1 MRLIINRNT
10 LDRLNTGMKNA
21 EQEYRQPDTGTAS
34 DYCDAATAR
43 NRPPKIGQRGRDGA
57 ILKLDGCVP
66 IKRQEKDLEA
76 ESQSMEAGDL
86 LVAYLEQ
93 IGVEFVFGVPGGAI
107 EPLYNALARS
117 ARRGGP
123 RPVVARHETGAA
135 FMADGY
141 ARETG
146 RIGVC
151 CATSG
156 PGATNLITG
165 VACAYENEIPLLV
178 ITAQPSLHLLG
189 RGAMQESAGMGGID
203 TVAMLRTCTHYN
215 AMISHPD
222 QLERQLTNAL
232 LSAYR
237 PTPGPVHLS
246 IPVDVMRSLMK
257 SGPTFNLAH
266 LLQPPFAVD
275 DASVRELQ
283 AQLAQA
289 QRVVVLIGSGCG
301 ESIDLVIELVE
312 RMGAVFVVTPDA
324 KGFISP
330 RHPSYLGVFG
340 FAGHASATEAMKDK
354 SVGLILA
361 IGTDIGEFTSNGWS
375 DLLLNDRLVHIDSCE
390 AHLTRSPMAR
400 LHVRGSIRLVLERV
414 LRTLRR
420 EGMREIA
427 AGEKRRFR
435 KISVDDPFRSAS
447 PGASIKPQYLMR
459 ELGWR
464 SPPDTR
470 FLVDTGSSIAWA
482 IHHLG
487 MHDHRPSAGGWMRV
501 TMNFAPMGW
510 AIGGAVGTAL
520 ANRAVPVVCITGDGS
535 LLMNGQEM
543 TVALAEKLSVLFVI
557 LNDSALGM
565 VKHGQ
570 RLVGAEQIGVDL
582 PPVDFRL
589 LAESMGIPGHV
600 IRTAEDFESLDL
612 DAILRRPGP
621 TVLDVHVDR
630 EEVPPMGLR
639 LKMLGALG

>member
-1 MRLIINRNT
+1 
-10 LDRLNTGMKNA
+10 
-21 EQEYRQPDTGTAS
+21 
-34 DYCDAATAR
+34 
-43 NRPPKIGQRGRDGA
+43 
-57 ILKLDGCVP
+57 
-66 IKRQEKDLEA
+66 
-76 ESQSMEAGDL
+76 MEAVDL

-93 IGVEFVFGVPGGAI
+93 IGVEYVFGVPGGAI

-123 RPVVARHETGAA
+123 RPIVARHETGAA

-178 ITAQPSLHLLG
+178 ITGQPSLHLLG
-189 RGAMQESAGMGGID
+189 RGAMQESAGIGGID
-203 TVAMLRTCTHYN
+203 TVAMFRTCTRYS
-215 AMISHPD
+215 ALVSHPD

-232 LSAYR
+232 LGAYQ

-246 IPVDVMRSLMK
+246 IPVDVQRSLMK
-257 SGPTFNLAH
+257 SGPAYDLAH
-266 LLQPPFAVD
+266 LLQPPSAVD
-275 DASVRELQ
+275 DAAVRELQ

-301 ESIDLVIELVE
+301 EAIDLVIELVE
-312 RMGAVFVVTPDA
+312 RIGAVFVVTPDA

-340 FAGHASATEAMKDK
+340 FAGHTSADAAMEDK
-354 SVGLILA
+354 GVDLILA
-361 IGTDIGEFTSNGWS
+361 VGTDISEFSSNGWHDS
-375 DLLLNDRLVHIDSCE
+375 LLNDRLVHIDSCE

-400 LHVRGSIRLVLERV
+400 LHVRGRIRLVLGRV

-420 EGMREIA
+420 DGTKEIPV
-427 AGEKRRFR
+427 GEKRRFR
-435 KISVDDPFRSAS
+435 KISVDDPFKSAS
-447 PGASIKPQYLMR
+447 AGAPIKPQYLMR

-470 FLVDTGSSIAWA
+470 FLVDTGNSIAWA

-543 TVALAEKLSVLFVI
+543 TVALTEKLTVIFVI
-557 LNDSALGM
+557 LNDAALGM

-570 RLVGAEQIGVDL
+570 RLAGAEQVGVDL
-582 PPVDFRL
+582 PTVDFRL

-612 DAILRRPGP
+612 DAILHHPGP
-621 TVLDVHVDR
+621 TLLDVRVDR

-639 LKMLGALG
+639 IKILGAAG

>member
-1 MRLIINRNT
+1 MTEIQQKQNLKT
-10 LDRLNTGMKNA
+10 
-21 EQEYRQPDTGTAS
+21 EPQP
-34 DYCDAATAR
+34 
-43 NRPPKIGQRGRDGA
+43 
-57 ILKLDGCVP
+57 
-66 IKRQEKDLEA
+66 
-76 ESQSMEAGDL
+76 MEAVDL

-93 IGVEFVFGVPGGAI
+93 IGVEYVFGVPGGAI

-165 VACAYENEIPLLV
+165 VACAYENGIPMLV
-178 ITAQPSLHLLG
+178 ITGQPSLHLLG

-203 TVAMLRTCTHYN
+203 TVAMFRTCTRYS
-215 AMISHPD
+215 ALVSHPD

-232 LSAYR
+232 LAAYQ

-246 IPVDVMRSLMK
+246 IPVDVQRSLMK
-257 SGPTFNLAH
+257 SGPAYDLAH
-266 LLQPPFAVD
+266 LLLQPSAVD
-275 DASVRELQ
+275 DAAVRKLQ

-301 ESIDLVIELVE
+301 EAIDLVIELVE
-312 RMGAVFVVTPDA
+312 RIGAVFVVTPDA

-330 RHPSYLGVFG
+330 RHPSYRGVFG
-340 FAGHASATEAMKDK
+340 FAGHTSADAAMGDK
-354 SVGLILA
+354 GVDLILA
-361 IGTDIGEFTSNGWS
+361 IGTDINEFSSNGWDES
-375 DLLLNDRLVHIDSCE
+375 LLNNRLVHIDSCE
-390 AHLTRSPMAR
+390 MHLTRSPMAR
-400 LHVRGSIRLVLERV
+400 LHVRGRIRLVLERV
-414 LRTLRR
+414 LRMLRKD
-420 EGMREIA
+420 GTKEISV
-427 AGEKRRFR
+427 GEKQRFR
-435 KISVDDPFRSAS
+435 NISVDEPFKSA
-447 PGASIKPQYLMR
+447 PASAPIKPQYLMR

-470 FLVDTGSSIAWA
+470 FLVDTGNSIAWA

-487 MHDHRPSAGGWMRV
+487 MHDHQASAGGWMRV

-520 ANRAVPVVCITGDGS
+520 GNRAVPVVCITGDGS

-543 TVALAEKLSVLFVI
+543 TVALAEKLCVVFVI
-557 LNDSALGM
+557 LNDAALGM

-570 RLVGAEQIGVDL
+570 RLAGAEQIGVEL
-582 PPVDFRL
+582 PKVDFRL

-600 IRTAEDFESLDL
+600 IRTAEDFDNLDL
-612 DAILRRPGP
+612 DAILRHPGP
-621 TVLDVHVDR
+621 TVLDVRIDK

-639 LKMLGALG
+639 IKILGAVK

>member
-1 MRLIINRNT
+1 MPMREIQQ
-10 LDRLNTGMKNA
+10 
-21 EQEYRQPDTGTAS
+21 EQ
-34 DYCDAATAR
+34 
-43 NRPPKIGQRGRDGA
+43 
-57 ILKLDGCVP
+57 
-66 IKRQEKDLEA
+66 DLEA
-76 ESQSMEAGDL
+76 EPQPQPQPMEAADL

-93 IGVEFVFGVPGGAI
+93 IGVEYVFGVPGGAI

-156 PGATNLITG
+156 PGSTNLITG
-165 VACAYENEIPLLV
+165 VACAYENEIPMLV
-178 ITAQPSLHLLG
+178 ITGQPSLRLLG
-189 RGAMQESAGMGGID
+189 RGALQESSGAGID
-203 TVAMLRTCTHYN
+203 TVAMFRTCTRYS
-215 AMISHPD
+215 ALISHPD

-232 LSAYR
+232 LSAYQ

-246 IPVDVMRSLMK
+246 IPSDVQRSMMK
-257 SGPTFNLAH
+257 SGPAYNLAH
-266 LLQPPFAVD
+266 LLQPLSAVD
-275 DASVRELQ
+275 DATVRELQ

-289 QRVVVLIGSGCG
+289 RRVVVLIGNGCG
-301 ESIDLVIELVE
+301 EAIDLVIELVE
-312 RMGAVFVVTPDA
+312 RKGGVFVVTPDA

-330 RHPSYLGVFG
+330 RHPSYRGVFG
-340 FAGHASATEAMKDK
+340 FAGHRSAVAAMEDK
-354 SVGLILA
+354 SVDLILVV
-361 IGTDIGEFTSNGWS
+361 GSNLSEWTSNGWS
-375 DLLLNDRLVHIDSCE
+375 EAVLNNRLVHIDSFE
-390 AHLTRSPMAR
+390 AHLARSPMAR
-400 LHVRGSIRLVLERV
+400 LHVRGGIRPVFERL

-420 EGMREIA
+420 DGTKEISV
-427 AGEKRRFR
+427 GEKRRFR
-435 KISVDDPFRSAS
+435 KISVDDPFKPAS
-447 PGASIKPQYLMR
+447 VDAPIKPQYLMR

-470 FLVDTGSSIAWA
+470 FLTDSGNSTTWA
-482 IHHLG
+482 IHHLA
-487 MHDHRPSAGGWMRV
+487 MHDHRASAGGWMRV

-543 TVALAEKLSVLFVI
+543 TVALTEKLTVLFVI
-557 LNDSALGM
+557 LNDAALGM

-570 RLVGAEQIGVDL
+570 RMAGAEQIGFEL
-582 PPVDFRL
+582 PTVDFRL

-600 IRTAEDFESLDL
+600 IHTAQDFENLDL
-612 DAILRRPGP
+612 DAILRHPGP
-621 TVLDVHVDR
+621 TVLDVRVDR
-630 EEVPPMGLR
+630 EEAPPMELR
-639 LKMLGALG
+639 LRILGR

>member
-1 MRLIINRNT
+1 
-10 LDRLNTGMKNA
+10 
-21 EQEYRQPDTGTAS
+21 
-34 DYCDAATAR
+34 
-43 NRPPKIGQRGRDGA
+43 
-57 ILKLDGCVP
+57 
-66 IKRQEKDLEA
+66 
-76 ESQSMEAGDL
+76 MEAADL

-93 IGVEFVFGVPGGAI
+93 IGIEYVFGVPGGAI

-117 ARRGGP
+117 ERRGGP
-123 RPVVARHETGAA
+123 RPVVARHEAGAA

-146 RIGVC
+146 KIGVC

-165 VACAYENEIPLLV
+165 VACAYENEIPMLV
-178 ITAQPSLHLLG
+178 ITGQPSLHLLG
-189 RGAMQESAGMGGID
+189 KGAMQESAGLGGID
-203 TVAMLRTCTHYN
+203 TVGMFRSCTHYS
-215 AMISHPD
+215 ALVSHPD

-232 LSAYR
+232 LGAYQ

-246 IPVDVMRSLMK
+246 IPVDVQRSQMK
-257 SGPTFNLAH
+257 SVPAYDLAH
-266 LLQPPFAVD
+266 LLRPTSPVD
-275 DASVRELQ
+275 DAAVRELQ

-289 QRVVVLIGSGCG
+289 NRVVVLIGSGCG
-301 ESIDLVIELVE
+301 EAIDLVIELVE

-340 FAGHASATEAMKDK
+340 FAGHMSAIEAMEDRD
-354 SVGLILA
+354 VDLILA
-361 IGTDIGEFTSNGWS
+361 MGTDIGEFTSNGWCES
-375 DLLLNDRLVHIDSCE
+375 LLNDRLVHIDSCE

-400 LHVRGSIRLVLERV
+400 LHVRGRIRLVLERV

-420 EGMREIA
+420 DGTKEISV
-427 AGEKRRFR
+427 GEKRRFR
-435 KISVDDPFRSAS
+435 KISVDDPYKSALRSA
-447 PGASIKPQYLMR
+447 PIKPQYLMR

-470 FLVDTGSSIAWA
+470 FLVDTGNSIAWA

-487 MHDHRPSAGGWMRV
+487 MHDHQPSAGGWMRL

-543 TVALAEKLSVLFVI
+543 TVALTEKLSVVFVI
-557 LNDSALGM
+557 LNDAALGM

-570 RLVGAEQIGVDL
+570 RLAGAEQIGFEL
-582 PPVDFRL
+582 PPADFRL
-589 LAESMGIPGHV
+589 MAESMGIPGHV
-600 IRTAEDFESLDL
+600 IRTAEDFDNLDL
-612 DAILRRPGP
+612 DAILCHPGP
-621 TVLDVHVDR
+621 TVLDVRVDR
-630 EEVPPMGLR
+630 EEVPPMELR
-639 LKMLGALG
+639 VRTLGR

>member
-1 MRLIINRNT
+1 MTKIQ
-10 LDRLNTGMKNA
+10 
-21 EQEYRQPDTGTAS
+21 QEHELEPQP
-34 DYCDAATAR
+34 
-43 NRPPKIGQRGRDGA
+43 Q
-57 ILKLDGCVP
+57 L
-66 IKRQEKDLEA
+66 
-76 ESQSMEAGDL
+76 MEAADL

-93 IGVEFVFGVPGGAI
+93 IGVEYVFGVPGGAI

-165 VACAYENEIPLLV
+165 VACAYENEIPMLV
-178 ITAQPSLHLLG
+178 ITGQPSLLMMG
-189 RGAMQESAGMGGID
+189 RGALQESSGAGID
-203 TVAMLRTCTHYN
+203 TVAMFRLCTRYS
-215 AMISHPD
+215 ALISHPD

-232 LSAYR
+232 LSAYQ

-246 IPVDVMRSLMK
+246 IPMDVHRSLLK
-257 SGPTFNLAH
+257 CGLSYDLSH
-266 LLQPPFAVD
+266 LLRPLSAVD
-275 DASVRELQ
+275 DAAVRELQ

-301 ESIDLVIELVE
+301 EAIDLIIELVE
-312 RMGAVFVVTPDA
+312 RMGAAFVVTPDA

-330 RHPSYLGVFG
+330 RHPLYRGVFG
-340 FAGHASATEAMKDK
+340 FAGHRSAVAAMEDK
-354 SVGLILA
+354 GVDLILA
-361 IGTDIGEFTSNGWS
+361 VGSNLSEWTSNGWS
-375 DLLLNDRLVHIDSCE
+375 DVVLNNRLVHIDSCE
-390 AHLTRSPMAR
+390 AHLARSPMAR
-400 LHVRGSIRLVLERV
+400 LHVRGGIRPVFERL

-420 EGMREIA
+420 DGTKKISV
-427 AGEKRRFR
+427 GEKLKFK
-435 KISVDDPFRSAS
+435 KISVDDPFKPAS
-447 PGASIKPQYLMR
+447 IDAPIKPQYLMR

-470 FLVDTGSSIAWA
+470 FLTDTGNSTIWA
-482 IHHLG
+482 IHDLA

-520 ANRAVPVVCITGDGS
+520 ANRNVPVVCITGDGS

-543 TVALAEKLSVLFVI
+543 TVALTEKLTILFVI
-557 LNDSALGM
+557 LNDAALGM

-570 RLVGAEQIGVDL
+570 RLADAEQIGFEL
-582 PPVDFRL
+582 PTVDFRL

-600 IRTAEDFESLDL
+600 IHTAQDFENLDL
-612 DAILRRPGP
+612 DAILRHPGP
-621 TVLDVHVDR
+621 TVLDVRVDR
-630 EEVPPMGLR
+630 EEAPPMELR
-639 LKMLGALG
+639 LRTLGR

>member
-1 MRLIINRNT
+1 
-10 LDRLNTGMKNA
+10 
-21 EQEYRQPDTGTAS
+21 
-34 DYCDAATAR
+34 
-43 NRPPKIGQRGRDGA
+43 
-57 ILKLDGCVP
+57 
-66 IKRQEKDLEA
+66 
-76 ESQSMEAGDL
+76 MEVADL

-141 ARETG
+141 ARESG
-146 RIGVC
+146 KIGVC

-156 PGATNLITG
+156 PGSTNLITG
-165 VACAYENEIPLLV
+165 VACAYENEIPMLV

-189 RGAMQESAGMGGID
+189 RGALQESSGAGFD
-203 TVAMLRTCTHYN
+203 TVAMFRLCTRYS
-215 AMISHPD
+215 ALISHPD
-222 QLERQLTNAL
+222 QMEPQLLSAL
-232 LSAYR
+232 LSAKQ

-246 IPVDVMRSLMK
+246 IPMDVQRSLLK
-257 SGPTFNLAH
+257 RGPSYNLAH
-266 LLQPPFAVD
+266 LLKPLSAVD
-275 DASVRELQ
+275 DAAVRELQ
-283 AQLAQA
+283 ALLAHA
-289 QRVVVLIGSGCG
+289 KKAVVLIGSGSG
-301 ESIDLVIELVE
+301 EAIDLIIELVE
-312 RMGAVFVVTPDA
+312 RMSGVFVVTPDA

-330 RHPSYLGVFG
+330 RHPLYRGVFG
-340 FAGHASATEAMKDK
+340 FAGHRSAVEAMEDK
-354 SVGLILA
+354 GVDLILVV
-361 IGTDIGEFTSNGWS
+361 GSNLSEWTSNGWS
-375 DLLLNDRLVHIDSCE
+375 EAVLNNRLVHIDSCE

-400 LHVRGSIRLVLERV
+400 LHVRGRIRPVFERL

-420 EGMREIA
+420 DFTKEIVI
-427 AGEKRRFR
+427 GEKRRFK
-435 KISVDDPFRSAS
+435 KISVDDPFKPAS
-447 PGASIKPQYLMR
+447 VDAPIKPQYLMR

-470 FLVDTGSSIAWA
+470 FLTDTGNSTSWA

-487 MHDHRPSAGGWMRV
+487 MHDHNASAGGWMRV

-543 TVALAEKLSVLFVI
+543 TVALTEKLTVLFVI
-557 LNDSALGM
+557 LNDAALGM

-570 RLVGAEQIGVDL
+570 RIAGAEQIAFEL
-582 PPVDFRL
+582 PTVDFRL

-600 IRTAEDFESLDL
+600 IRTAQDFENLDL
-612 DAILRRPGP
+612 DAILRHPGP
-621 TVLDVHVDR
+621 TVLDVRVDR
-630 EEVPPMGLR
+630 EEAPPMELR
-639 LKMLGALG
+639 LRTMGR

>member
-10 LDRLNTGMKNA
+10 LDRLSTEMENA
-21 EQEYRQPDTGTAS
+21 KQEYSQPDTGTARKRS
-34 DYCDAATAR
+34 S
-43 NRPPKIGQRGRDGA
+43 KIEQRQRDGA
-57 ILKLDGCVP
+57 ILKLDECVTR
-66 IKRQEKDLEA
+66 KQQKKHSET

-107 EPLYNALARS
+107 EPLYNALGRS

-123 RPVVARHETGAA
+123 RPIVARHESGAA

-141 ARETG
+141 ARESG
-146 RIGVC
+146 GIGVC

-178 ITAQPSLHLLG
+178 ITGQPSLHLLG
-189 RGAMQESAGMGGID
+189 RGAFQESSGAGID
-203 TVAMLRTCTHYN
+203 TVAMLRSCTRYS
-215 AMISHPD
+215 ALISHPD

-232 LSAYR
+232 LSAHR

-246 IPVDVMRSLMK
+246 IPMDVHRSLIK
-257 SGPTFNLAH
+257 SGPTFDLAH
-266 LLQPPFAVD
+266 LLQPPSAVD
-275 DASVRELQ
+275 DAAVRELQ
-283 AQLAQA
+283 ALLAQA

-340 FAGHASATEAMKDK
+340 FAGHRSAVAAMEDK
-354 SVGLILA
+354 SVDLILVVGSA
-361 IGTDIGEFTSNGWS
+361 LSEWTSNGWS
-375 DLLLNDRLVHIDSCE
+375 ESLLNSRLVHIDSCE
-390 AHLTRSPMAR
+390 AHLARSPMAR
-400 LHVRGSIRLVLERV
+400 LHVRGRIRPVFERV

-420 EGMREIA
+420 DATKEIA

-447 PGASIKPQYLMR
+447 ADAPIKPQYLMR

-470 FLVDTGSSIAWA
+470 FLADTGNSTAWA

-487 MHDHRPSAGGWMRV
+487 MHDHQPSAGGWMRV

-520 ANRAVPVVCITGDGS
+520 ANRTVPVVCITGDGS

-543 TVALAEKLSVLFVI
+543 TVALTEKLSVLFVI

-570 RLVGAEQIGVDL
+570 RLTGAEQIGIDL

-600 IRTAEDFESLDL
+600 IRTAEDMDSLDL
-612 DAILRRPGP
+612 DAILRHQGP
-621 TVLDVHVDR
+621 TVLDVRVDR
-630 EEVPPMGLR
+630 EETPPMELR
-639 LKMLGALG
+639 LRTLRAVR